1 MLTACASISLQ
12 QPNSCAP
19 IFFFF
24 LNRQAFEGSGLLM
37 MFDITNSLNAL

>member
-12 QPNSCAP
+12 QSNSCAP
-19 IFFFF
+19 IFFF